1 MLVWRRSLGRS
12 HRYKMFSVVVSWTNN
27 KDPTSDE
34 GIWLFGTEWEAQ
46 CSARG
51 CPSLAEPFSTLGTD
65 IKAASTPLKYS
76 HIHRHKDRHART
88 HTSMPARTRT
98 QPQTHTMREV
108 CLSRTRREGR
118 QQKQLSVDRN
128 KKNNSWKGVCMRES
142 ARQRHSL
149 RQNSSVCGGKICK
162 GDATIWALSLSSWTQ
177 DREGQ
182 AGGERNWEPGKPSST
197 SHQTLAGWR
206 GLSLSGIQ
214 VFAAVCGLYW
224 AVNTRL
230 EQTFLSKW
238 AGTMNWRCLKRG
250 NEFLCPKAQDLLK
263 RHRQKRNTLESYSS
277 QWGPDYP

>member
-76 HIHRHKDRHART
+76 HIHRHKGRHART

-98 QPQTHTMREV
+98 QPQTHTMQEV

-128 KKNNSWKGVCMRES
+128 KKNNS
-142 ARQRHSL
+142 
-149 RQNSSVCGGKICK
+149 
-162 GDATIWALSLSSWTQ
+162 
-177 DREGQ
+177 
-182 AGGERNWEPGKPSST
+182 
-197 SHQTLAGWR
+197 
-206 GLSLSGIQ
+206 
-214 VFAAVCGLYW
+214 
-224 AVNTRL
+224 
-230 EQTFLSKW
+230 
-238 AGTMNWRCLKRG
+238 
-250 NEFLCPKAQDLLK
+250 
-263 RHRQKRNTLESYSS
+263 
-277 QWGPDYP
+277 